1 MRRAKQHAVAHPTEM
16 ALLEPLYPGIR
27 TSLRKAYH
35 TRRNMPEMRDRN
47 PWTTCLLACCLVCY
61 PIVELCGLC
70 GRCFGRRSTQKKPH
84 VPKVRILLLQC
95 ENVLIIA
102 SMQPWGPPPPVRT
115 PQKPPHRVDDTTALR
130 TDDPPVTAL
139 KTVRRLE

>member
-27 TSLRKAYH
+27 TPLRKAYH
-35 TRRNMPEMRDRN
+35 KRRNMPEMRDRN

-102 SMQPWGPPPPVRT
+102 SMQPWGPPPVRT